1 MEGAFTG
8 FGQKA
13 IPFLKALDFHQSR
26 VWFQ

>member
-1 MEGAFTG
+1 MAAAFSG

-26 VWFQ
+26 EWFL